1 MGSSAFF
8 VAEPGYVCSSLEKR
22 FLEASGYQVRIE
34 RRIIDFD
41 PGDLVPKLLV
51 VCNTVPV
58 VECVRI
64 LVKARLRRPAI
75 ETLVV
80 AGYDSSPANSVS
92 RCRPAIDLLCAVA
105 QRMGYHSTPF
115 SHMY

>member
-41 PGDLVPKLLV
+41 PGDLEL
-51 VCNTVPV
+51 
-58 VECVRI
+58 I
-64 LVKARLRRPAI
+64 S
-75 ETLVV
+75 
-80 AGYDSSPANSVS
+80 Y
-92 RCRPAIDLLCAVA
+92 
-105 QRMGYHSTPF
+105 
-115 SHMY
+115 